1 MKNIYFICYVC
12 YEIINKLYKI
22 INGFSWNNC
31 FAYSDKTGVRLDV
44 LFLKAGHS
52 CRELHI

>member
-12 YEIINKLYKI
+12 YELINKLYKI

-31 FAYSDKTGVRLDV
+31 FAYSDKIGVRVDV